1 MNRLV
6 RRAASVA
13 NDPEGTFT
21 SSESGNVFPLD
32 ITLTERM
39 VRKCSDVPLPP
50 RAAYDPSNTLR
61 YTSSGL
67 DLIVPF
73 TA

>member
-32 ITLTERM
+32 ITLTEGM
-39 VRKCSDVPLPP
+39 VRKMLRCSLAAKGGLRPLQH
-50 RAAYDPSNTLR
+50 AT
-61 YTSSGL
+61 TSSGL